1 MERKIFNLN
10 DYDVIAFDMDH
21 TLVQYHLPELFK
33 LIYESTVEYLVK
45 EKHYGIFLHKDNF
58 EKYED
63 FSLRG
68 LVFDCN
74 KGNFLK
80 LDKDGYILR
89 CSHGLKNMS
98 GDYISEMYGIKRL
111 WSQFS
116 ILKEKVY
123 NHEGYVLLE
132 NFFLM
137 PAALLIGEIIEEVDK
152 VNNGVLSDYTHVWKD
167 VAAALL
173 LNFQPSSFK
182 AELGMFFPS
191 LKKDIKRY
199 IKKCPSSVMTWIK
212 KLKVSG
218 KTIVLITDSYGDYA
232 EFIMSFTFGLDW
244 KESFD
249 YIIVA
254 ANKPNFFQD
263 EFKSRNFIKV
273 HEGNLTNVEVAD
285 LQKHTLY
292 ARGHACQLERVLRS
306 CSDSLKVVYFGDSM
320 KSDIYP
326 PKKFMN
332 WDTVAVLEELEA
344 EKVCFKNNKFNGALS
359 AFKATSKEKQLIAS
373 TQWGSFFTDEYD
385 NTSINNYNN
394 NSNDVNYVINT
405 FWADIV
411 CRYSR
416 LAIPLLDY
424 IAENDLNFNYAS
436 FDVEYNSN
444 FIMAVSYW

>member
-45 EKHYGIFLHKDNF
+45 EKHYGVFLHKDNF

-68 LVFDCN
+68 LVFDCI

-98 GDYISEMYGIKRL
+98 SDYISEMYGIKRL

-199 IKKCPSSVMTWIK
+199 IKKCPSSVMTWIN

-359 AFKATSKEKQLIAS
+359 AFKATTKEKQLIAS

-385 NTSINNYNN
+385 NTSMNNYNN
-394 NSNDVNYVINT
+394 DSDDVNYVINT

-416 LAIPLLDY
+416 LAVPLLDY

-444 FIMAVSYW
+444 FIMAVS